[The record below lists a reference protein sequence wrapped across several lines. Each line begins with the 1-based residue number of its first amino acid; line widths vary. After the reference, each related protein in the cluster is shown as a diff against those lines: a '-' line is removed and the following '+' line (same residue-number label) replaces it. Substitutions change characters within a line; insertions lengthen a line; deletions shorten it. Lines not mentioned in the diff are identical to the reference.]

1 MLGDELAEPEG
12 HGTGARYVEF
22 ERRLQERS
30 PFTPLSGMYSRRGFA
45 RKLNRIKANEELAQA
60 QHAVLAISIDWY
72 AGIRRKSGEVVA
84 QKLVNKAAR
93 GIRRTAG
100 DNAICAYLRN
110 GVFVTLLLNH
120 SVHSAK
126 SIAESLTKEFGSRES
141 LPESVP
147 SPTLTCAV
155 TSWTCENAAD
165 RLLNDALETLKL
177 GGQSG
182 GDRIIVAGEFSKE
195 LDAWQQEMSQGNP
208 FANVVAQDIME
219 PFPAIPN
226 RNSVNADFFDSLH
239 AGAALRAYLEGN
251 GCFAGSALAADG
263 KQGSSEPAKSSMPEA
278 IANDASFPEIY
289 EAFTSRGCTE
299 LVVTAGDRPL
309 GYITCD
315 YFMSIIDPIDTESF
329 THTNKSIDELAFLV
343 VTSTIGEPTAEL
355 ASAEK
360 N

>member
-1 MLGDELAEPEG
+1 L
-12 HGTGARYVEF
+12 T
-22 ERRLQERS
+22 
-30 PFTPLSGMYSRRGFA
+30 
-45 RKLNRIKANEELAQA
+45 
-60 QHAVLAISIDWY
+60 ISIDWY
-72 AGIRRKSGEVVA
+72 AGIRRKGGEAVA

-100 DNAICAYLRN
+100 ENAICAYLRN
-110 GVFVTLLLNH
+110 GVFVTLLLNQ

-141 LPESVP
+141 LPESIP

-155 TSWTCENAAD
+155 TSWTCDNAAD

-182 GDRIIVAGEFSKE
+182 GDRVIATGDFSKE
-195 LDAWQQEMSQGNP
+195 LDAWQQEMAQGSP

-219 PFPAIPN
+219 PFPIIPN
-226 RNSVNADFFDSLH
+226 RNGANARCFDDVL

-251 GCFAGSALAADG
+251 GHFAAGAGADG
-263 KQGSSEPAKSSMPEA
+263 KPGASEHAKGSMPEA
-278 IANDASFPEIY
+278 IANNASFPEIY
-289 EAFTSRGCTE
+289 EAFTSRGCAE

-315 YFMSIIDPIDTESF
+315 YFMSIIDPIDAESF

-343 VTSTIGEPTAEL
+343 VTSTIGEPIAEL

-360 N
+360 NENSSFGGFDSLI